1 MNVAPPR
8 RHAALIPALREAE
21 RGFALVADAIDDHA
35 IFMIACD
42 GTILTWNSGAQ
53 RIKGYTPEEI
63 IGARYGRLFAP
74 DVEGAGADEI
84 LATAAAQ
91 GRYRGEGWRLRKD
104 GTRFLA
110 SFTVHAVR
118 DDEGG
123 VIGFATITRDVSERR
138 AAEQR
143 LAESERAYRLLADH
157 ASDIIARMDLDGVRR
172 YVSPACRAIFGFE
185 PEELVGRAPLAQVHP
200 DDCAR
205 VEEGLRALLSSDA
218 GTMLRYRQR
227 HRDGH
232 YVWMETS
239 YTLLRDPATNAPVEL
254 ISVARDISR
263 HRAAELDAAAT
274 EARLQEHVR
283 LLQLAERAAQLGH
296 WRFDP
301 RDGKMFWSDQVF
313 RIHGMEPGALP
324 DLGAA
329 LAAYH
334 PEDQAM
340 VSDAFGVAL
349 REGTSIAYR
358 ARLSRHDGTIVHV
371 SSQGQT
377 IRAPDGTVLGLF
389 GTFQDISE
397 HVAAEARLSAAL
409 DEAEVAERAKA
420 DFLATMSHEIRTPMT
435 GVMGMIELLRT
446 EPSAQAREALFASLD
461 RSTRTLMRIL
471 DDVLDYSRIQAKE
484 LGICPAPFDI
494 RATVEASVD
503 LFRHAARAKGLDLVL
518 DFRAGPTRVVGDGER
533 LQQILFNLLGNAIK
547 FTARGTVTLHVA
559 PPSHGNDWAFAVRDT
574 GLGLPPDA
582 DALLFRPF
590 VQGDPTIARRFGGT
604 GLGLAISRTLAEAMG
619 GTLRVASIAGPGSCL
634 KLVLPLAIA
643 DDVVAIA
650 ARPASAI
657 VIRDILVAEDHPANR
672 LLLETWL
679 ARQGHRVLCVDDG
692 CGAVAAAASMAFDV
706 ILMDRQMP
714 GMDGFAASGAIRD
727 LPGAAALTPIILL
740 SADVLSD
747 MAQDM
752 RAAGI
757 AERLAKPIDFARLG
771 HCLATLPGSA
781 AAPREVIDPVPLA
794 TLLDQVGTSAARRFI
809 AMVEGELSTAPDVII
824 GVLRD
829 GDVAVAYGLAHRSI
843 GALANVGAT
852 ALIAALR
859 LVRRDMTRAEAE
871 PAIAAIT
878 IAAAAT
884 RRRFGTIARHVSA
897 AA

>member
-8 RHAALIPALREAE
+8 RHAAVIPALREAE
-21 RGFALVADAIDDHA
+21 RGFALVADAIDDQA
-35 IFMIACD
+35 IFMVACD

-74 DVEGAGADEI
+74 DVDGAGADEI

-118 DDEGG
+118 DDDDE
-123 VIGFATITRDVSERR
+123 VIGFAAITRDVSECR

-143 LAESERAYRLLADH
+143 LAESERGYRLLADH
-157 ASDIIARMDLDGVRR
+157 ASDIIARMDMDGVRR

-185 PEELVGRAPLAQVHP
+185 PEELVGRTPLAEVHP
-200 DDCAR
+200 DDRAR
-205 VEEGLRALLSSDA
+205 VEEGLRALLSSDS

-283 LLQLAERAAQLGH
+283 LLQLAERSAQLGH

-301 RDGKMFWSDQVF
+301 RDAKMFWSDQVF

-334 PEDQAM
+334 PDDQAM

-389 GTFQDISE
+389 GTFQDITE

-409 DEAEVAERAKA
+409 DEAKVAERAKA

-435 GVMGMIELLRT
+435 GVMGMIELLRA
-446 EPSAQAREALFASLD
+446 EPSAQTRGALFASLD
-461 RSTRTLMRIL
+461 RSTHTLMRIL

-484 LGICPAPFDI
+484 LAICLAPFDM
-494 RATVEASVD
+494 RAAVEASVD
-503 LFRHAARAKGLDLVL
+503 LFRHAARAKGLHLL
-518 DFRAGPTRVVGDGER
+518 LHFCAGPARVVGDGER

-547 FTARGTVTLHVA
+547 FTPSGTVTLQVI
-559 PPSHGNDWAFAVRDT
+559 PPSHGDDWVFAVRDT

-582 DALLFRPF
+582 DTLLFRPF

-619 GTLRVASIAGPGSCL
+619 GSLRVATIAGPGSCL
-634 KLVLPLAIA
+634 KLILPLPAAAAMA
-643 DDVVAIA
+643 DFTPPPA
-650 ARPASAI
+650 AET
-657 VIRDILVAEDHPANR
+657 VIRDVLVAEDHPANR

-679 ARQGHRVLCVDDG
+679 TRHGHRVRCVADG
-692 CGAVAAAASMAFDV
+692 CDAVAAAALRAFDV

-727 LPGAAALTPIILL
+727 LSGAAALTPIILL

-747 MAQDM
+747 MSDDM

-757 AERLAKPIDFARLG
+757 VERLAKPVDFARLA
-771 HCLATLPGSA
+771 HCLATLPGSGA
-781 AAPREVIDPVPLA
+781 RPREVIDPAPLA
-794 TLLDQVGTSAARRFI
+794 SLLDQFGADAASRFM
-809 AMVEGELSTAPDVII
+809 AMVEDELATAPDRII
-824 GVLRD
+824 ALLRD
-829 GDVAVAYGLAHRSI
+829 GDMAVADDLAHRSI

-852 ALIAALR
+852 ALVAALR
-859 LVRRDMTRAEAE
+859 QVRRDMTQGEAA
-871 PAIAAIT
+871 PVIGAIAG
-878 IAAAAT
+878 AAAAT
-884 RRRFGTIARHVSA
+884 RRHFAFIARHDGGA
-897 AA
+897 A